1 MFLQEEGTRP
11 PECLPA
17 TALGFPHSCS
27 SLICVSS
34 ARITNGGA
42 GGSYSARPG
51 PGKACELIALIEWEG
66 LPSSRFCPCPVWS
79 GMNGGPLQLLLAAP
93 AARLAMGSTAGIHS
107 TDSPLRTAALV
118 LHCVKRYSNRA
129 HSGLCSHAF
138 LLGWETFCCNLY
150 LGNSIRNVLAVHSG
164 WTDHLQLVQYII
176 NELLFRTCYVTDM

>member
-17 TALGFPHSCS
+17 TALGFTHSCS

-79 GMNGGPLQLLLAAP
+79 RMNGGPLQLLLAAP
-93 AARLAMGSTAGIHS
+93 AASLAMGSTAGIHI
-107 TDSPLRTAALV
+107 TDSPLTTAPLV
-118 LHCVKRYSNRA
+118 LHCVKRYSNSA
-129 HSGLCSHAF
+129 HSGLCPLAF
-138 LLGWETFCCNLY
+138 LFRETFCYNLY
-150 LGNSIRNVLAVHSG
+150 LGNSVRNVLAFHSG
-164 WTDHLQLVQYII
+164 WTDHLQLAQYII
-176 NELLFRTCYVTDM
+176 NELLFRTCYIIGM